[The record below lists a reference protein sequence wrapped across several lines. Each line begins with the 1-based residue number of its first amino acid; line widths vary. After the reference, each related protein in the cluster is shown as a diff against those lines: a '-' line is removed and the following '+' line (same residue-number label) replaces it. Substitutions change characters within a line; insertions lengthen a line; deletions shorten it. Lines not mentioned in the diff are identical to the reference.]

1 MKMADQ
7 EYIMK

>member
-7 EYIMK
+7 EYIMT